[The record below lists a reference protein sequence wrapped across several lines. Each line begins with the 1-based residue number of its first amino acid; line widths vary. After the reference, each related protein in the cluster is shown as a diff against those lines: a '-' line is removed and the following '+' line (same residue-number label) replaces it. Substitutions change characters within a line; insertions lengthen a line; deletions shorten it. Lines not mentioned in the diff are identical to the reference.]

1 MALKLWSKTLSCV
14 RFVDAPGY
22 GVSFS
27 KAKRPMSAAN
37 PLPREIRAADSR
49 PQDPSMEEILAS
61 IRRIIADDQ
70 EVPAAQA
77 QNGAVSENAASP
89 APAPQTL
96 GEEEPLVSPKTN
108 SSVNSAFNALVA
120 SRFVQHSDAIMALTH
135 EMLRPMLK
143 AWLDEHL
150 GDLVERLVK
159 EEIER
164 LSQG

>member
-1 MALKLWSKTLSCV
+1 
-14 RFVDAPGY
+14 
-22 GVSFS
+22 
-27 KAKRPMSAAN
+27 
-37 PLPREIRAADSR
+37 
-49 PQDPSMEEILAS
+49 MEEILAS

-70 EVPAAQA
+70 ELPAAHGSNGAAGETVPETAPAAQPLA
-77 QNGAVSENAASP
+77 EDGA
-89 APAPQTL
+89 
-96 GEEEPLVSPKTN
+96 LVSPKTN

-150 GDLVERLVK
+150 SDLVERLVK